1 MDEQFRSASIVYALL
16 ALVFTILLSRLFYLQ
31 VIEQNFLQVVSS
43 QNSIRK
49 VPIDAPRG
57 VMYDRNGIA
66 VVDNQPL
73 YTLQITP
80 SEFDAKTL
88 PLLSQLT
95 GVSIA
100 ELEAKIAEGKAYNR
114 FAPTKAIRDLTPLQ
128 LARLEENLWRL
139 PGVSFAL
146 ESKRKYLPNVRGSH
160 IFGYA
165 KAISKAMYEKAPK
178 EIYSRD
184 DIIGYRGLEKQ
195 YEDILRGIKGTRY
208 LLVNSLGKHVGDWE
222 GGAKNIPFQTG
233 NDLLLTIDAELQGV
247 AESLLVSTGKS
258 GALVAMDPRNGEII
272 ACSSQPDYDLN
283 VLGGFTEASA
293 WQAIAN
299 DPRNPLFDRVI
310 QTRYPPGSTYKII
323 SAIAALEDSVA
334 TPSTTF
340 YCTGHFRF
348 GNKDFLCHRGN
359 GHGSVDMTRAIQV
372 SCNVYFYN
380 LARRIGFERWTKY
393 GRMFGFGQKTGVDIP
408 DEQTATLPSPEYFDK
423 IYGKRGWT
431 EGYLISLG
439 IGQGEM
445 GASPMQMV
453 VYAAALGNYGTV
465 LQPHFV
471 RAYRDKSS
479 GAEIELA
486 YESKKLPISKATFDV
501 ARNGMLLAV
510 ESGTGGRARV
520 PGVKVAG
527 KTGTAQNPHG
537 EDHAWFIC
545 FAPYDNPTIALA
557 VLVENAG
564 FGGSVAAPIAGEWLK
579 RYFKKYPPPETPS
592 VPATTS
598 DALAQNEQ

>member
-1 MDEQFRSASIVYALL
+1 MNEGLRATSIVYALL
-16 ALVFTILLSRLFYLQ
+16 SIVFSILFARLFYLQ
-31 VIEQNFLQVVSS
+31 VIEQNFLQGVAS

-49 VPIDAPRG
+49 IPIDAPRG
-57 VMYDRNGIA
+57 IMYDRNGVP

-80 SEFDAKTL
+80 SEFDPKTL
-88 PLLSQLT
+88 PLLSELT
-95 GVSIA
+95 GVSA
-100 ELEAKIAEGKAYNR
+100 QELEAKIAEGKAYNR
-114 FAPTKAIRDLTPLQ
+114 FAPTKVIRDLTPLQ
-128 LARLEENLWRL
+128 LARLEENAWRI

-146 ESKRKYLPNVRGSH
+146 EAKRKYLPNARGSH

-165 KAISKAMYEKAPK
+165 KAISKAMYEKMPK

-195 YEDILRGIKGTRY
+195 YEDVLRGTKGARY

-222 GGAKNIPFQTG
+222 GGAKNVPFQTG

-247 AESLLVSTGKS
+247 AESLLVATGKS
-258 GALVAMDPRNGEII
+258 GAFVAMDARNGEII

-299 DPRNPLFDRVI
+299 DPRNPLFDRTI

-340 YCTGHFRF
+340 YCTGHFKF
-348 GNKDFLCHRGN
+348 GNKDFLCHRGS

-372 SCNVYFYN
+372 SCNSYFYN
-380 LARRIGFERWTKY
+380 LVRRIGFERWTKY
-393 GRMFGFGQKTGVDIP
+393 GKMFGFGQKTGVDIP
-408 DEQTATLPSPEYFDK
+408 DEQTATIPSPEYFDK
-423 IYGKRGWT
+423 LYGKRGWT
-431 EGYLISLG
+431 EGYVISLG

-453 VYAAALGNYGTV
+453 VYAAALGNYGTL

-471 RAYRDKSS
+471 RAYVDKTS
-479 GAEIELA
+479 GAEIELPYA
-486 YESKKLPISKATFDV
+486 SKQLPVSKATFDV
-501 ARNGMLLAV
+501 VRYGMLLAV
-510 ESGTGGRARV
+510 ENGTGGRARV
-520 PGVKVAG
+520 PNVRVAG

-545 FAPYDNPTIALA
+545 FAPYENPTIAVA

-579 RYFKKYPPPETPS
+579 RYFNKYPPTRP
-592 VPATTS
+592 TS
-598 DALAQNEQ
+598 SGALAQNESLAPR